1 MAIVRWNPT
10 RDLTQMR
17 EEMDRLFGQF
27 LRRGEGEEAT
37 WGQGLWAPPVD
48 IYETDDAFMLKAELP
63 GFTKED
69 VNIEVH
75 ENRLIIR
82 GERKRE
88 TEAKEDQYHRLE
100 RAYGRFERAFWLP
113 TTVDAEHIQASFK
126 NGILEMRLPK
136 SEKAKPKQ
144 IPITETEEAS
154 GNGRRRAAAGAES
167 PR

>member
-1 MAIVRWNPT
+1 
-10 RDLTQMR
+10 
-17 EEMDRLFGQF
+17 
-27 LRRGEGEEAT
+27 
-37 WGQGLWAPPVD
+37 
-48 IYETDDAFMLKAELP
+48 MLKAELP

-69 VNIEVH
+69 VSIEIH

-113 TTVDAEHIQASFK
+113 TTVDAEQIQATFK
-126 NGILEMRLPK
+126 DGVLELRLPK
-136 SEKAKPKQ
+136 SPAAKPKQ
-144 IPITETEEAS
+144 IPITEEGRAT
-154 GNGRRRAAAGAES
+154 GNGSKRVAAGAES